1 MESGLPARTST
12 AAGAVFLVAAQ
23 VCVGAFGYVM
33 QASVARILGPADYG
47 TFGVTFSAL
56 YIAVLFVSTGVPAA
70 VSRQIAAEP
79 TAALALRSLGLR
91 LQGLGCLVV
100 AGAYFSTAGF
110 WAQLLADPGL
120 EPYLRLSALAIPAY
134 AFVNSQL
141 GYFNGLH
148 LFSRQAVGILVYG
161 LSRMV
166 FITGLAYLFGLL
178 GSVGAAALGPLLAL
192 LVALWLSPAV
202 PRTMG
207 VPSAST
213 RDLLAF
219 AVPVMVLA
227 VTMQLLLTLDLFYAK
242 AFIADDLTVGYY
254 AAASTLGRLPYFV
267 FPALGSVLLPAV
279 SRSVAGASDKTPTYF
294 ARQATRAILI
304 CGVIMVALSAAKA
317 EPLIAMLFSPKYT
330 AAAAALPILMM
341 GVSLIS
347 YFYVLTSLQAGAGQV
362 RRPAAAGLTA
372 LAFGAIAGQ
381 YLVPSQGMVG
391 AALTCL
397 AMGTFA
403 CAISLVAVSR
413 AFGGFWP
420 FHTTWRCLVAA
431 VPAAALAALLPAGTV
446 GTLASLMMGGLV
458 YLLLL
463 WLLREFGAEDWELL
477 NRYGLVLRIRGRL
490 GARSSAP

>member
-1 MESGLPARTST
+1 M
-12 AAGAVFLVAAQ
+12 
-23 VCVGAFGYVM
+23 
-33 QASVARILGPADYG
+33 
-47 TFGVTFSAL
+47 
-56 YIAVLFVSTGVPAA
+56 
-70 VSRQIAAEP
+70 
-79 TAALALRSLGLR
+79 
-91 LQGLGCLVV
+91 
-100 AGAYFSTAGF
+100 
-110 WAQLLADPGL
+110 
-120 EPYLRLSALAIPAY
+120 
-134 AFVNSQL
+134 
-141 GYFNGLH
+141 
-148 LFSRQAVGILVYG
+148 
-161 LSRMV
+161 
-166 FITGLAYLFGLL
+166 
-178 GSVGAAALGPLLAL
+178 GPLLAL